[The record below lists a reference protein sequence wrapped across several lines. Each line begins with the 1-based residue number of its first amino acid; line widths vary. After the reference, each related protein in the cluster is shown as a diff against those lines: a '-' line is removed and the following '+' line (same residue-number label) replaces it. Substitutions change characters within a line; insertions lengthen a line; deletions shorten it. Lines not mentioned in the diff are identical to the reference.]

1 MGPSENHPGRT
12 GPMTLRSDVMS
23 ITTDPTSTGS
33 NPATATTTGS
43 TPVTPPV
50 AIDLYRDIHKGI
62 RAELFGATLQ
72 AGDLDPS
79 DRGSRL
85 ALAGRIDALVALLHS
100 HAEHEDG
107 HIQPAIEKVLP
118 DAAARIVADH
128 DLLDRRIGD
137 IQEMS
142 VVVAETTGT
151 QARAVGHELYLELAS
166 FTSAYLSHQDL
177 EERVVMPTLAAALG
191 PDTVLGIHQAI
202 ISSIPPAEMATA
214 LAVMIPAMN
223 VDDRTEMLGGMQ
235 AGAPPEVFAGVWGL
249 VGSVLVPADVA
260 ALAARLG
267 IDA

>member
-85 ALAGRIDALVALLHS
+85 ALAGRIDALVALLHG

-107 HIQPAIEKVLP
+107 HVQPAIEKVLP
-118 DAAARIVADH
+118 DAASRIVADH

-166 FTSAYLSHQDL
+166 FSSAYLSHQDL

-249 VGSVLVPADVA
+249 VGSVLVSADVA
-260 ALAARLG
+260 ALTARLG

>member
-1 MGPSENHPGRT
+1 
-12 GPMTLRSDVMS
+12 MTITVVPTVSDVG
-23 ITTDPTSTGS
+23 TTYDF
-33 NPATATTTGS
+33 ALAA
-43 TPVTPPV
+43 V
-50 AIDLYRDIHKGI
+50 DLYRDIHKGI

-85 ALAGRIDALVALLHS
+85 ALAGRIDALVTLLHG

-107 HIQPAIEKVLP
+107 HVQPAIEKVLP

-137 IQEMS
+137 IHEMS
-142 VVVAETTGT
+142 VVVAEATGA

-267 IDA
+267 IEA